1 MLLLAAS
8 VVVAKAKVIYG
19 GMPWADRIGGS
30 VLEAVEG
37 QLGRNG
43 KQQTL
48 PFGAFS
54 FNRRNADLRN
64 VINAQLR
71 LYLGSP
77 NRRARMACFGL
88 TQNEVNPTLDQGA
101 PLSLRRPFPK
111 SCFKLL

>member
-30 VLEAVEG
+30 VLEAVER

-54 FNRRNADLRN
+54 FNRRNADLRSA
-64 VINAQLR
+64 INAQLR

-77 NRRARMACFGL
+77 NHRARMACFGL